1 MSFKNGLTLTS
12 YFFFED
18 NTSEITSYFSL
29 YFMNAQNIHYFV
41 KENNYLCYD
50 NRLHVLSL
58 ILWYVA
64 LANTIST
71 DKGKKVT

>member
-1 MSFKNGLTLTS
+1 MSFKNGLTLTA

-18 NTSEITSYFSL
+18 DTSDITSYFSL

-41 KENNYLCYD
+41 KEDSYLCYD
-50 NRLHVLSL
+50 KSLHVRIL

-71 DKGKKVT
+71 NKGKKVT